1 MRVMTI
7 RAILT
12 TFLLALSS
20 VVSGCATI
28 VHLGG
33 NEELNVSSEPA
44 GAKVVID
51 GTERGVTPLA
61 TKVERKKDHAVV
73 LTKEGFEEN
82 QSRVESH
89 LSWWVAGNVI
99 LGGLVG
105 ILVDVLSGGGYTI
118 DPDAVAVTLK
128 PIEGVAT
135 SAAPPLSS
143 LTQSPPVP

>member
-44 GAKVVID
+44 GAKVAID

-118 DPDAVAVTLK
+118 EPDAVAVTLK

-135 SAAPPLSS
+135 SAAPSLSS

>member
-105 ILVDVLSGGGYTI
+105 ILLDVLSGGGYTI
-118 DPDAVAVTLK
+118 EPDAVAVTLK
-128 PIEGVAT
+128 PVEGIAV
-135 SAAPPLSS
+135 SPAPSLSS
-143 LTQSPPVP
+143 LTQSPPIP

>member
-1 MRVMTI
+1 MSRHH
-7 RAILT
+7 RKLLCAPLILAAYT
-12 TFLLALSS
+12 LL
-20 VVSGCATI
+20 SGCATI

-51 GTERGVTPLA
+51 GTERGLTPLA

-118 DPDAVAVTLK
+118 EPDAVAVTLK
-128 PIEGVAT
+128 PIEGVTT
-135 SAAPPLSS
+135 SAAPSLSS

>member
-51 GTERGVTPLA
+51 GTERGLTPLA

-118 DPDAVAVTLK
+118 EPDAVAVTLK

-135 SAAPPLSS
+135 SAAPTLSS
-143 LTQSPPVP
+143 LTQPPPIP

>member
-1 MRVMTI
+1 MHKRT
-7 RAILT
+7 LQ
-12 TFLLALSS
+12 TFLAMFILALSS
-20 VVSGCATI
+20 IVSGCATI

-33 NEELNVSSEPA
+33 DEELNVSSEPA

-61 TKVERKKDHAVV
+61 ATVERKKDHAVV

-118 DPDAVAVTLK
+118 EPDAVAVTLK
-128 PIEGVAT
+128 PTQGLVT
-135 SAAPPLSS
+135 SEAPSLSS

>member
-1 MRVMTI
+1 MSQHHRKLLC
-7 RAILT
+7 APLILAAYT
-12 TFLLALSS
+12 LL
-20 VVSGCATI
+20 SGCATI

-33 NEELNVSSEPA
+33 NEERNVSSEPA

-118 DPDAVAVTLK
+118 EPDAVAVTLK

-143 LTQSPPVP
+143 LTQSPPIP

>member
-99 LGGLVG
+99 LGGLIG

-118 DPDAVAVTLK
+118 EPDAVAVTLK
-128 PIEGVAT
+128 PIEGVTT
-135 SAAPPLSS
+135 SAGPSLSS

>member
-105 ILVDVLSGGGYTI
+105 ILVDVLSGGGYT
-118 DPDAVAVTLK
+118 K
-128 PIEGVAT
+128 AT
-135 SAAPPLSS
+135 RWPSRLS
-143 LTQSPPVP
+143 QSKAWPHPQRLLSPA

>member
-1 MRVMTI
+1 MRI
-7 RAILT
+7 WFIQAIPAM
-12 TFLLALSS
+12 FILALSS

-44 GAKVVID
+44 GANVVID

-99 LGGLVG
+99 LGGVVG

-118 DPDAVAVTLK
+118 EPGAVAVTLK

-143 LTQSPPVP
+143 LTQSPPIP

>member
-1 MRVMTI
+1 MSQHHRKLLC
-7 RAILT
+7 APLILAAYT
-12 TFLLALSS
+12 LL
-20 VVSGCATI
+20 SGCATI

-118 DPDAVAVTLK
+118 EPDAVAVTLK
-128 PIEGVAT
+128 PIEGVAA

-143 LTQSPPVP
+143 LTQSPPIP

>member
-118 DPDAVAVTLK
+118 EPDAVAGTLK

-143 LTQSPPVP
+143 LTQSPPIP